1 MKKQIIIALLL
12 SCFLF
17 NLNCFAADSKSISIT
32 GTVKQPLN
40 LSMEDL
46 CRFKTVRIQLNEIL
60 KDKSYKGAWYY
71 NGVPLRTLLETAF
84 IAKEESAYNKVIDL
98 AVLIRNSEGKEVAL
112 SWGEIFYKNSYDII
126 IATSAT
132 PIRPHHDCSSCHKP
146 EESEPLMKQFDREI
160 GFPKLVV
167 ACDGVSDRSIEN
179 VISIEVIDPAPRMPA
194 DKSVKLYAASF
205 VVTGKVKNEL
215 TIKDLSAFTY
225 RRSMKNVI
233 NVGEGKGFHGIDDYE
248 GVLFNEIINKAG
260 IEPNLSQI
268 FHISA
273 PDGYRTTFSYGEV
286 FLNRVEDNTIIADM
300 KNGKKI
306 EKEGKFIFV
315 PSDDIM
321 ADRDIK
327 SVNRI
332 EVIDLKRAPKLTYIG
347 IGPGDTDLIT
357 IEAITAMSRADAF
370 ICSPD
375 IQKRFAKYMG
385 DKPVLFDIYD
395 FSPPEVKKKN
405 PGASQDDLKK
415 IVEDRRVSMA
425 DSIKAE
431 LSKGK
436 HVAILEYGD
445 PTIWSGSEYISEH
458 FDKDMF
464 ETIPGLSSFNVASSL
479 LNRHTGCK
487 GSMILT
493 TSRGIL
499 ENKPLFEAA
508 AKNGET
514 MSVFMAM
521 KDLSAM
527 VDFFNTIYKPDTP
540 VHVAYRAGY
549 SGSEKIVITDIKGLK
564 NTIDTEKEKNL
575 FLVFVGP
582 CLEASA
588 IAHRH

>member
-1 MKKQIIIALLL
+1 MKKFLL
-12 SCFLF
+12 SVIIFFSVFICT
-17 NLNCFAADSKSISIT
+17 NIYAASISIT
-32 GTVKQPLN
+32 GAVKQPLN
-40 LSMEDL
+40 LSMEDI

-60 KDKSYKGAWYY
+60 KDKSYRGAWYY

-84 IAKEESAYNKVIDL
+84 VAKEESAYNKAIDL
-98 AVLIRNSEGKEVAL
+98 AVLVRNSEGQEVAL

-146 EESEPLMKQFDREI
+146 EESEPRMKQFDRKI

-167 ACDGVSDRSIEN
+167 ACDEYTDRSIEN
-179 VISIEVIDPAPRMPA
+179 IVSIEVIDPAPRMPA
-194 DKSVKLYAASF
+194 DKSAKLDAPSF
-205 VVTGKVKNEL
+205 TVTGKVKQEL
-215 TIKDLSAFTY
+215 TITDLSGFKT
-225 RRSMKNVI
+225 RKDMHVLHM
-233 NVGEGKGFHGIDDYE
+233 GEGKGYHGSDDYS

-260 IEPNLSQI
+260 IEPVLSQI

-306 EKEGKFIFV
+306 DKEGKFIFV

-327 SVNRI
+327 SVNKI
-332 EVIDLKRAPKLTYIG
+332 EVIDLKRRPKLTYIG

-375 IQKRFAKYMG
+375 IKKRFGKYMG

-415 IVEDRRVSMA
+415 IVEDRRAAMA

-521 KDLSAM
+521 KDLVAM
-527 VDFFNTIYKPDTP
+527 VEFFNAVYKPDTP
-540 VHVAYRAGY
+540 VHIVYRAGY

-582 CLEASA
+582 CLTDTAK
-588 IAHRH
+588 AHRH